1 MAIQTTFPPYRLVKV
16 YENPFSRYRERLSGI
31 FVMGGKKTKKTKNR
45 KKHL

>member
-1 MAIQTTFPPYRLVKV
+1 
-16 YENPFSRYRERLSGI
+16 LSGI